1 MKSTHSSDYQ
11 TLFLLCDKDW
21 KIKRILKAGQNPRVK
36 SDTALTDYLEAPETL
51 VQAEER
57 ENGDWTALSLKLVC
71 FEQEMSALIRYIQ
84 EHYLV
89 FLGSIACQDDFKIF
103 LKDCSEYFSW
113 SDKCLC
119 IPYDDGY
126 YQIQLMNNQLI
137 NSQRA
142 LMKSNQKLESVLK
155 EIREANNI
163 ISLLEHDELTG
174 LYTAASFYKKT
185 AERIHRESGQQFDVI
200 LLDIERFKLVNELF
214 GRAAGDALLKS
225 IALWIIGLDHADEG
239 ILARFVADT
248 FFVLMPSEYRFYEML
263 QKKIS
268 QFLMDY
274 PLPIQLQEKIGVY
287 PVIERELPVEKMC
300 DRARLAMGML
310 QLRLDQHIAVYD
322 QKFHESLV
330 REQKILDSVYGS
342 LKNREF
348 EMYLQS
354 KVTLPDGNLAGAEAL
369 IRWNHPE
376 MGWISPGIFIPIL
389 ERNGYIYEVDQFIW
403 ESACR
408 FLAMRR
414 ERGLRMFPVSVNV
427 ARMDLYQDDLPQVLA
442 NLMERYQLEAKYLHL
457 EVIERN
463 YVEDSE
469 KMFRVL
475 TGLRNA
481 GFLIEMDDFGTGE
494 SSLAIVARLPVDYLK
509 LDRQFIVEDIGDK
522 RHREVIRFILNMAKA
537 LNVQVISEGIETK
550 EQADLMYEMGCDYA
564 QGFYYSRPRPYMEL
578 LDAE

>member
-1 MKSTHSSDYQ
+1 M
-11 TLFLLCDKDW
+11 CDKDW
-21 KIKRILKAGQNPRVK
+21 TIKRIFKESQNGWVK
-36 SDTALTDYLEAPETL
+36 PDTSFEDYLENPEKL
-51 VQAEER
+51 IQAENR
-57 ENGDWTALSLKLVC
+57 EGSDWTALSLKLTC
-71 FEQEMSALIRYIQ
+71 FAQEMSAFIRYLQ
-84 EHYLV
+84 EHYVV
-89 FLGSIACQDDFKIF
+89 FLGYIASQEDFEAF
-103 LKDCSEYFSW
+103 LRDCAEYFFW
-113 SDKCLC
+113 ADKHLR

-142 LMKSNQKLESVLK
+142 LMKSNKKLESLLN
-155 EIREANNI
+155 EIREANSV
-163 ISLLEHDELTG
+163 ISLLEHDQLTG
-174 LYTAASFYKKT
+174 LYTAASFYKKA
-185 AERIHRESGQQFDVI
+185 AERIRREPDQQFDVI
-200 LLDIERFKLVNELF
+200 LLDIDRFKLVNELF
-214 GRAAGDALLKS
+214 GREAGDALLKS
-225 IALWIIGLDHADEG
+225 IALLVISLDHVDEG

-248 FFVLMPSEYRFYEML
+248 FFVLMPSEYRFYELL
-263 QKKIS
+263 QKKMS
-268 QFLMDY
+268 EFLRGY
-274 PLPIQLQEKIGVY
+274 PLPIQLHEKIGVY
-287 PVIERELPVEKMC
+287 PVMERELSVEKMC

-322 QKFHESLV
+322 QKFHESLIQ
-330 REQKILDSVYGS
+330 EQKILDSVYSS
-342 LKNREF
+342 LKNQEF
-348 EMYLQS
+348 EMYLQP
-354 KVTLPDGNLAGAEAL
+354 KVTLPDGRLAGAEAL

-376 MGWISPGIFIPIL
+376 MGWISPGVFIPIL

-442 NLMERYQLEAKYLHL
+442 NLLERYQLEAKYLHL

-469 KMFRVL
+469 KMFAVL
-475 TGLRNA
+475 TGLREA

-509 LDRQFIVEDIGDK
+509 LDRQFVVEDIHDK

-537 LNVQVISEGIETK
+537 LKVQVISEGIETK

-564 QGFYYSRPRPYMEL
+564 QGFYYSRPRPYAEL

>member
-1 MKSTHSSDYQ
+1 M
-11 TLFLLCDKDW
+11 FLLCDTDW
-21 KIKRILKAGQNPRVK
+21 NIRRIFKESQNGWVK
-36 SDTALTDYLEAPETL
+36 PDTSFEDYLENPEKL
-51 VQAEER
+51 IQAEDR
-57 ENGDWTALSLKLVC
+57 EGSDWAALSLKLTV
-71 FEQEMSALIRYIQ
+71 FEREMSALIRYLQ
-84 EHYLV
+84 EHYVV
-89 FLGSIACQDDFKIF
+89 FLGCIAGQEDLSAF
-103 LKDCSEYFSW
+103 LRDCAECLFW
-113 SDKCLC
+113 ADKHLR

-155 EIREANNI
+155 EIREANSI

-174 LYTAASFYKKT
+174 LYTAASFYKKA
-185 AERIHRESGQQFDVI
+185 AERIRREPDQQFDVI
-200 LLDIERFKLVNELF
+200 LLDIDRFKLVNELF

-225 IALWIIGLDHADEG
+225 IALCIIGLEHADEG

-248 FFVLMPSEYRFYEML
+248 FFVLMPSEYRFYEIL

-268 QFLMDY
+268 EFLMAY

-287 PVIERELPVEKMC
+287 PVLERELSAEKMC

-310 QLRLDQHIAVYD
+310 QLRLDQHIAIYD
-322 QKFHESLV
+322 QAFHESLV
-330 REQKILDSVYGS
+330 REQKILDSVYSS
-342 LKNREF
+342 LKNQEF
-348 EMYLQS
+348 EMYLQP
-354 KVTLPDGNLAGAEAL
+354 KVTLPDGKLAGAEAL

-376 MGWISPGIFIPIL
+376 MGWISPGVFIPIL

-414 ERGLRMFPVSVNV
+414 ERGLRQFPVSVNV
-427 ARMDLYQDDLPQVLA
+427 ARMDLYQDDLPQVLIS
-442 NLMERYQLEAKYLHL
+442 LLERYQLDAKYLHL

-469 KMFRVL
+469 KMFAVL

-509 LDRQFIVEDIGDK
+509 LDRQFVVEDIHDK

-564 QGFYYSRPRPYMEL
+564 QGFYYSRPRPFAEL
-578 LDAE
+578 LDVK